1 MALTQKLSIIQGPPG
16 TGKTYIGLKI
26 VEILLQN
33 KAKWY
38 PLLQSPI
45 LVVSYTNHALDQF
58 LEGILN
64 FTKEKDALNMV
75 RIGGRCLSKDI
86 QPYTLQQY
94 KKDKGVHSSFELKLA
109 RRIMKM
115 KSIAIYNSGLHNVA
129 AKQTKA
135 NYIILTLK
143 DLKSVIDFKY
153 IKQFYALMKS
163 YKITEEDKLIEAWLV
178 SLPQRQ
184 SYDHESDDVPM
195 ETETDL
201 GCLNKHNYGMYSE
214 AAVLENDRILEG
226 EQIKFEHQDKPAMAN
241 DNHYTKK
248 YVQKIRKGLK
258 CKRMSK
264 QEVLNVNDITCLNW
278 TKRWSL
284 YHYWVS
290 QYLQV
295 CKLKTASCIQSY
307 TDACEQYQKA
317 RIELDYRVLCDAHI
331 IGMTTT
337 GAAKYHS
344 ILQKLRPKIIIIE
357 EAAEVLESHVIT
369 TLTAST
375 QQVIMIGDHQQLRPK
390 PNDYYLATNYN
401 LEVSLFERFIKNKFP
416 YTTLEVQHRMRPKI
430 AQLICPHIYPRLFNA
445 PNVLEYNNVEG
456 VKSNM
461 FFLDHAVVEDDD
473 TGASTSHSNN
483 FEALFVV
490 ELCSYF
496 IKLGYDNSQITV
508 LTTYAS
514 QFRRIAKIMQSKFRV
529 RISTVDNFQGE
540 ENDIVILS
548 LVRSNEE
555 GRVGFLKEPN
565 RVCVALS
572 RAKIGF
578 FVIGNFS
585 MLKRKGGK
593 EWLGILG
600 DMDKKQLIGT
610 AIPLYCPL
618 HDITT
623 FVSSIE
629 DFKQVPNGGCSEMCG
644 FTLQCGHLCHNVCHP
659 GSIITAHASYTCMEE
674 CNKMLDCSHKC
685 TRKCFECKNG
695 CGPCQTVIF
704 VDFSCGHTNLA
715 VCSSYQNS
723 FQCHQ
728 LCNKLLSCGH
738 NCKNL
743 CYQPCTAKCEELV
756 IKQFPCGHSTKVK
769 IHCYKPIS
777 SIQCNEPC
785 KEVLNCGHQ
794 CSGDCDSCFRGRLH
808 KLCQHLCSRT
818 LPCGH
823 DYEIH
828 CYKSNYEQPPCSESC
843 NNFCNHGKRC
853 TSKCGEPCTSCVEEC
868 QWKCKHHKCG
878 KKCYEICDRPR
889 CNKPCTKLLKCLHPC
904 IGLCREKC
912 PQLCREC
919 DAAQIR
925 ECFLGGKNKPDARF
939 IQLEDCEH
947 IFEVSGFD
955 HYMDQQDSTDCKP
968 VKIQFKFC
976 PKCKVTICRS
986 LRYSNVI
993 KQILYDMEMFKT
1005 QIRQGNN
1012 YVEDATVE
1020 AVREAVYQC
1029 KLLQCSKPWWK
1040 FSQQFLNIIESRI
1053 QDTDLGTHTLQCKL
1067 TLYEIDSI
1075 HFQIKNLP
1083 KLLKLFGY
1091 TPRYTYNLNN
1101 HFSETEVCI
1110 QDTEKQLIDL
1120 CNFLTRDHLSTQNKI
1135 DIVHEFNR
1143 LLVLLYSCQLYHTIC
1158 TSKSSDEPA
1167 ADLKDLIIQLAN
1179 GGCDP
1184 KHKISTDHT
1193 SAICFRLNEIAIR
1206 HGIDCIFKPEVID
1219 VMNETGITNG
1229 AWFKCHKG
1237 HYFCASTATEL
1248 SECPKCT
1255 YVHKYENMTAST
1267 TTI

>member
-1 MALTQKLSIIQGPPG
+1 MLQSLIIRMSSCDPRLAGALRSRYGHNQQNEYQHYTGNNYRDRSPIRDKGPQLSPRIQNSRRDVNEDSLSKNQEQYCDYRNMSVLPTVDELIKRRDYVKLQANIVNGSYDNWSHYLCVQFFLLREDFISPLRQGICDYMRGNEEKSRLNIRIYKHIHILEPVCLFTGIGYQIDFDVTYLHNVDWEHSNRLIFGSLLCLSPDHFKTILFATVVNRDTKLLKKGIVEVQFENMKALEILKIDSQTEFVMVESTAYFEAYRHILDRLQHIEEDLPVLYEAYILGHELPQESIPFPSYLSPQDLLGDYICFDLSTLGCMQSINILDSEAWPKHDDLNLDRSQLVAVQMALTQKLSIIQGPPG

-26 VEILLQN
+26 VEVLLQN

-94 KKDKGVHSSFELKLA
+94 KKDKGVHSSIELKLA
-109 RRIMKM
+109 RRTMKM

-129 AKQTKA
+129 AKQTKE

-143 DLKSVIDFKY
+143 DLKSVIDFKQV
-153 IKQFYALMKS
+153 KQFYALMKS
-163 YKITEEDKLIEAWLV
+163 YKVTEEDKLIEAWLV
-178 SLPQRQ
+178 SLPQRH
-184 SYDHESDDVPM
+184 SNDHESDDVLM

-201 GCLNKHNYGMYSE
+201 GCLNKHNCGMYSE

-226 EQIKFEHQDKPAMAN
+226 EQIKFEHQDRSGKAN

-258 CKRMSK
+258 CKPMSK
-264 QEVLNVNDITCLNW
+264 QEVLNVNDITRLNW

-375 QQVIMIGDHQQLRPK
+375 QQVIMIGDHQQLCPK

-416 YTTLEVQHRMRPKI
+416 YTTLEVQHRMRPEI

-445 PNVLEYNNVEG
+445 PNVLQYDNVEG

-461 FFLDHAVVEDDD
+461 FFLDHSVVEDDD
-473 TGASTSHSNN
+473 TGASTNHFNN

-496 IKLGYDNSQITV
+496 IKLGYDNSRITV

-600 DMDKKQLIGT
+600 DVDKKQLIGT

-629 DFKQVPNGGCSEMCG
+629 DFKRVPNGGCSEMCG

-659 GSIITAHASYTCMEE
+659 GNMITAHASYTCMEE
-674 CNKMLDCSHKC
+674 CNKILDCSHKC

-743 CYQPCTAKCEELV
+743 CYQPCTAKCEEMV

-777 SIQCNEPC
+777 SI
-785 KEVLNCGHQ
+785 
-794 CSGDCDSCFRGRLH
+794 
-808 KLCQHLCSRT
+808 
-818 LPCGH
+818 
-823 DYEIH
+823 
-828 CYKSNYEQPPCSESC
+828 
-843 NNFCNHGKRC
+843 
-853 TSKCGEPCTSCVEEC
+853 
-868 QWKCKHHKCG
+868 
-878 KKCYEICDRPR
+878 
-889 CNKPCTKLLKCLHPC
+889 
-904 IGLCREKC
+904 
-912 PQLCREC
+912 
-919 DAAQIR
+919 
-925 ECFLGGKNKPDARF
+925 
-939 IQLEDCEH
+939 
-947 IFEVSGFD
+947 
-955 HYMDQQDSTDCKP
+955 
-968 VKIQFKFC
+968 
-976 PKCKVTICRS
+976 
-986 LRYSNVI
+986 
-993 KQILYDMEMFKT
+993 
-1005 QIRQGNN
+1005 
-1012 YVEDATVE
+1012 
-1020 AVREAVYQC
+1020 
-1029 KLLQCSKPWWK
+1029 
-1040 FSQQFLNIIESRI
+1040 
-1053 QDTDLGTHTLQCKL
+1053 
-1067 TLYEIDSI
+1067 
-1075 HFQIKNLP
+1075 
-1083 KLLKLFGY
+1083 
-1091 TPRYTYNLNN
+1091 
-1101 HFSETEVCI
+1101 
-1110 QDTEKQLIDL
+1110 
-1120 CNFLTRDHLSTQNKI
+1120 
-1135 DIVHEFNR
+1135 
-1143 LLVLLYSCQLYHTIC
+1143 
-1158 TSKSSDEPA
+1158 
-1167 ADLKDLIIQLAN
+1167 
-1179 GGCDP
+1179 
-1184 KHKISTDHT
+1184 
-1193 SAICFRLNEIAIR
+1193 
-1206 HGIDCIFKPEVID
+1206 
-1219 VMNETGITNG
+1219 
-1229 AWFKCHKG
+1229 
-1237 HYFCASTATEL
+1237 
-1248 SECPKCT
+1248 
-1255 YVHKYENMTAST
+1255 
-1267 TTI
+1267 